1 MNRLMAK
8 FTITIETRKKVKLYL
23 QNTINQGKKNYQPRM
38 KYPAKLLFKNDE
50 IKTLLDKTKTEFI
63 TYSDRCSL
71 KSNI

>member
-1 MNRLMAK
+1 
-8 FTITIETRKKVKLYL
+8 
-23 QNTINQGKKNYQPRM
+23 M

-50 IKTLLDKTKTEFI
+50 IKTLFKNDEIKTKTEFI